1 MNAGIL
7 TLPIQYAPMPSG
19 LLGRPTPFPTINPTS
34 AHPDASDWANRV
46 LANGGSVSAS
56 TLAAVSEFSR
66 RIDAAGI
73 RDRFYRLNLFCGTG
87 LSAALVP
94 LYRGPSLTGTQL
106 GNITDTNTNF
116 ASGDYSESTGLLN
129 GTGTKFLSTGV
140 TSSQLPASSGHVA
153 WSFTNGSFS
162 ASGFAWGVSHTG
174 TARTYSFINSASS
187 QSVEIGSSAGNGFNI
202 TQSAYGRF
210 LGSRTSTSLQ
220 TFYRNGASVAT
231 DTTARGATTGSTD
244 QFLVFRSA
252 GGSGSRFGM
261 NYYGFGESMTAAQAA
276 SFDSAVSA
284 FLTALGRS

>member
-1 MNAGIL
+1 
-7 TLPIQYAPMPSG
+7 
-19 LLGRPTPFPTINPTS
+19 
-34 AHPDASDWANRV
+34 V

>member
-1 MNAGIL
+1 MSISLLSAGRRVSSSNI
-7 TLPIQYAPMPSG
+7 G
-19 LLGRPTPFPTINPTS
+19 L
-34 AHPDASDWANRV
+34 HPGAVRWLRRV
-46 LANGGSVSAS
+46 IENGGTASLNTISVVSS
-56 TLAAVSEFSR
+56 FCAA
-66 RIDAAGI
+66 IDAAGI
-73 RDRFYRLNLFCGTG
+73 RDRFYRLNLFCGDN
-87 LSAALVP
+87 LAAALVP
-94 LYRGPSLTGTQL
+94 LYRGPSLSGTQL
-106 GNITDTNTNF
+106 GNITDANTNF
-116 ASGDYSESTGLLN
+116 VSTDYSETTGLLN
-129 GTGTKFLSTGV
+129 ATGTKFLSTGV

-153 WSFTNGSFS
+153 WSFTNNSFTQ
-162 ASGFAWGVSHTG
+162 SGFAWGVNHNT
-174 TARTYSFINSASS
+174 TQRTFNFISNASS
-187 QSVEIGSSAGNGFNI
+187 QSIEIGSSAGVGVTVLQN
-202 TQSAYGRF
+202 AYGRW